1 MAYRTIILKNGEYCP
16 QEEAVMHEAAYP
28 GHFVEFNADLEFA
41 KAAESGA
48 KTSLMILIE
57 DDLQGKK
64 ISEAYD
70 SASQARARWVQP
82 GTEVYAWLAK
92 GHSVTQG
99 DRLELAGFEEA
110 GCVGAAEFHSSAKG
124 TGVIAVAKETVDNSA
139 GTSGARIKIQII

>member
-1 MAYRTIILKNGEYCP
+1 MAYKTIILKNGEYCP

-41 KAAESGA
+41 KVAESGA
-48 KTSLMILIE
+48 KNPLLVLIE

-70 SASQARARWVQP
+70 SGSQARARWVQP

-99 DRLELAGFEEA
+99 DRLELAGFEET
-110 GCVGAAEFHSSAKG
+110 GCVGAAEFHSSSKG
-124 TGVIAVAKETVDNSA
+124 VGVMAVAKETKDNS
-139 GTSGARIKIQII
+139 SGSSAVRIKIQII